1 MIKVYL
7 EKPPTWA
14 QELAVFQDE
23 SAYVAVADALE
34 TWAKNEDPDYI
45 ITECVEDDS

>member
-1 MIKVYL
+1 MIRVYL

-23 SAYVAVADALE
+23 SAYAAVADALE
-34 TWAKNEDPDYI
+34 TWAKNEDPRYI
-45 ITECVEDDS
+45 ITESVEDE

>member
-1 MIKVYL
+1 MIRVYL

-23 SAYVAVADALE
+23 SAYVACVEALE